1 MGSCMLALAIATS
14 FPNSNKS
21 ASIASVFFIFF
32 YNFFVPIDFL
42 GANFLYC
49 AEVAPVQLRV
59 SMAAI
64 STANHWLCMHYS
76 SS

>member
-14 FPNSNKS
+14 FPTTNKS
-21 ASIASVFFIFF
+21 ASIASVFFVFM
-32 YNFFVPIDFL
+32 YNFFVPIGFL

-49 AEVAPVQLRV
+49 AEVAPVKLRV

-64 STANHWLCMHYS
+64 STANHWLW
-76 SS
+76 